1 MMESLSLEK
10 GNIIKDIR
18 NLFRVEKKTKAIKD
32 AILRYIK
39 DLFEHEKEDSFY
51 KPVRLSNF
59 LNSNYIE

>member
-1 MMESLSLEK
+1 MESLSLEK